1 MTAWGLLFA
10 TLAIC
15 SEDAAGSMPILPE
28 RGVCAHRG
36 ACSSHPENT
45 LAAFREAIRL
55 GVHQIEFDIR
65 LTKDG
70 QCVLMHDPTV
80 DRTTN
85 GQGKLADLTLEEV
98 RRLDAGIKKAPCFAG
113 ERVPTLREALSVM
126 PVNIWLNVHAYSDG
140 RSELG
145 SLAAEEIA
153 RQSRLHQA
161 FLATDHDTAAAAR
174 RVCPTVMICNMDRC
188 GGDVSTYID
197 DTITRRCAF
206 IQLRTIPS
214 ANEMARLKAAGV
226 RVNYYYAKAPEEIG
240 GLFDRGVDFPLAN
253 ETQAMLDAAM
263 RLGIQPWKPQFR

>member
-10 TLAIC
+10 TLAFC
-15 SEDAAGSMPILPE
+15 SEGGAGSKPILPE

-55 GVHQIEFDIR
+55 GVHQIEFDVR
-65 LTKDG
+65 LTRDG

-85 GQGKLADLTLEEV
+85 GRGKVADLTLEEV
-98 RRLDAGIKKAPCFAG
+98 RRLDAGSKKAPCFAG
-113 ERVPTLREALSVM
+113 EKVPTLREALAIM

-145 SLAAEEIA
+145 ELAAGEIA
-153 RQSRLHQA
+153 RQNRLHQA
-161 FLATDHDTAAAAR
+161 FLAADHDTAAAAR
-174 RVCPTVMICNMDRC
+174 RVCATVMLCNMDRR
-188 GGDVSTYID
+188 GGDVSAYID
-197 DTITRRCAF
+197 DAINRRCDF
-206 IQLRTIPS
+206 IQLRAMPS
-214 ANEMARLKAAGV
+214 AGEMAKLKSAGV
-226 RVNYYYAKAPEEIG
+226 RINYYYAKAPEELA
-240 GLFDRGVDFPLAN
+240 GLFDRGVDFPLVN
-253 ETQAMLDAAM
+253 ETQAMLDASM